1 MAGKKKGPAASGS
14 GSSGASEPESPTTST
29 PNREPCTP
37 STSKGEGDELPQ
49 VVPTLVKVHIKLQ
62 TQGKNIRLW
71 DHAFRAAN
79 EQKGSL
85 PAVLEAMPG
94 TIHNSAALLLLYESI
109 SEDLHGE
116 LTGMTT
122 AFDAYNYVFCKF
134 NGGTNIDANNDW
146 LKEMAAGMRHDE
158 TITQYVNRMLTLK
171 ECLRGNNHPLMDE
184 HVAIQ
189 IVQGLPAAAKDGG
202 SLSTATAHPLH
213 KLAGVLKATAS
224 ALGFDDSMPRQPRV
238 MALAQA
244 SSGTNTPP
252 TACTAGPSAPGLKQR
267 PSQK

>member
-1 MAGKKKGPAASGS
+1 MAGSKKAANSSGS
-14 GSSGASEPESPTTST
+14 GSSGTSEAGQPTTST
-29 PNREPCTP
+29 PIRQSCAP
-37 STSKGEGDELPQ
+37 STSGGAGDELPT
-49 VVPTLVKVHIKLQ
+49 VVSTQVKVHIKLQ
-62 TQGKNIRLW
+62 TLGKNVRLW
-71 DHAFRAAN
+71 DQAFRAAN

-116 LTGMTT
+116 LSGMTT

-134 NGGTNIDANNDW
+134 NGGTNIEANNDL
-146 LKEMAAGMRHDE
+146 LKEMAAGMKHDE

-202 SLSTATAHPLH
+202 EPVHSHSP
-213 KLAGVLKATAS
+213 S
-224 ALGFDDSMPRQPRV
+224 PP
-238 MALAQA
+238 QA
-244 SSGTNTPP
+244 SWSPQGHSKCSGIQRQRT
-252 TACTAGPSAPGLKQR
+252 SAASCHGTGSGVFWHQHASCGMR
-267 PSQK
+267 SWTFSAWI